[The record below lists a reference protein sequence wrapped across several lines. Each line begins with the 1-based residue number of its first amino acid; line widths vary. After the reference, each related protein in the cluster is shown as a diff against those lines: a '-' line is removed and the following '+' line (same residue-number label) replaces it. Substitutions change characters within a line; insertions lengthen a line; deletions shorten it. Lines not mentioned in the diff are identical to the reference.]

1 MKPKSA
7 THKPSTR
14 HRKIG
19 RKVLLADRLSNA
31 LNDSK
36 IDKSTRIWHF
46 IPLRPKL
53 IALLCLMIIIVGAIG
68 IGGAQYF
75 NSKAEAAQKAAT
87 AERQHKLAAK
97 SLAAEACRRKK
108 AEQKADLIGKVT
120 YDELYDYDECD
131 K

>member
-1 MKPKSA
+1 MKPKIH
-7 THKPSTR
+7 THKHSTR

-19 RKVLLADRLSNA
+19 RKVLLADRLSKA
-31 LNDSK
+31 LDDSASK
-36 IDKSTRIWHF
+36 NSMSKLRI
-46 IPLRPKL
+46 IPIRPKF
-53 IALLCLMIIIVGAIG
+53 IALLCIMIIIVGAIG

-75 NSKAEAAQKAAT
+75 TSKAASAQKAAD
-87 AERQHKLAAK
+87 AARQEKKAAK

-120 YDELYDYDECD
+120 YDELYDYDACD